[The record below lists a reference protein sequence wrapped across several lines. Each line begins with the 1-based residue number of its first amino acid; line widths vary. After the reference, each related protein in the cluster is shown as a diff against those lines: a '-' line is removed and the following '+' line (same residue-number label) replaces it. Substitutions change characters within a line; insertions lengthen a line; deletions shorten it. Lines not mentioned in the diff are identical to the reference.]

1 MNQIWAMLVKLIF
14 IALAV
19 SCLGFAVAFFL
30 FEIDIENFLIAFFSL
45 NEQASK
51 FKYIVTPQKVLMISA
66 IIFITSL
73 IAIYKMTY
81 IKEYIAKELFWFH
94 AICKDVILSTLRI
107 KTGILIVLPAAVL
120 LILALTFTVTY
131 DEALSYSMFI
141 SRGPLIS
148 IAYYPV
154 PNNHIFFSLLSTL
167 LTSLISL
174 DPILIMRLLSIF
186 SFIMSF
192 FFIYKFLTLIVSK
205 EVSTLISAIYI
216 AMPFSIYYGFLGRGY
231 SLLVLIFFVCTYII
245 FLQIAENKQTLKIGV
260 FSILSAIGI
269 FTIPTYIY
277 AFLINIVFIFLSR
290 RKGSFQPIAKSILLT
305 FGISIIFYSPA
316 IIFSG
321 VDAIVSNEYVESKNR
336 IQLFYNLPSF
346 IFETFA
352 IVVNSKPFAQFFLFS
367 MLIIAIKYCSK
378 YRAKMDKVILT
389 LFFVPILLIVLQ
401 GVQPPPRVFIFW
413 YSLAILPFYIF
424 IYNEQRF
431 FKFVNPLLL
440 SICIQVIVLT
450 KTFGFPQTM
459 IFNDPFAAKYSSIIA
474 EDKIS
479 ILSSVDHMNTF
490 LLYEKSINNYQDMRV
505 QYQQNVT
512 IKDKKINYDWIIL
525 NSGEPAPL
533 NYQEIYNE
541 NGWVFFRNQ

>member
-1 MNQIWAMLVKLIF
+1 MNQIWTMLVKLFF
-14 IALAV
+14 IAFAI

-30 FEIDIENFLIAFFSL
+30 FEIEIENFLIAFFSF

-66 IIFITSL
+66 IVFIATL
-73 IAIYKMTY
+73 IGIYKITY
-81 IKEYIAKELFWFH
+81 IKEYLTRELFWFL
-94 AICKDVILSTLRI
+94 AVCKDVILSTLRI

-120 LILALTFTVTY
+120 LTLASTFTVTY

-154 PNNHIFFSLLSTL
+154 PNNHIFFSLLSSL

-186 SFIMSF
+186 SFIISF

-205 EVSTLISAIYI
+205 EASTLISAVYI
-216 AMPFSIYYGFLGRGY
+216 VMPFSIYYGFLGRGY
-231 SLLVLIFFVCTYII
+231 SLLLLIFFTCTYII

-277 AFLINIVFIFLSR
+277 AFLVNIVFILLFSR
-290 RKGSFQPIAKSILLT
+290 SSSFQPIAKSMILT
-305 FGISIIFYSPA
+305 FGISTVFYSPA

-321 VDAIVSNEYVESKNR
+321 LDAIVGNEYVESKNR
-336 IQLFYNLPSF
+336 VHLFYKLPSF
-346 IFETFA
+346 IFETFV
-352 IVVNSKPFAQFFLFS
+352 IIFNSKPFAQFFLFS
-367 MLIIAIKYCSK
+367 ILIIAIKYFSK
-378 YRAKMDKVILT
+378 YRAKMDKIILT

-401 GVQPPPRVFIFW
+401 GVQPPPRVFFFW

-424 IYNEQRF
+424 LYNEQRL
-431 FKFVNPLLL
+431 FKFANPFLLA
-440 SICIQVIVLT
+440 ICIQVIVLT

-505 QYQQNVT
+505 QYQEKVT
-512 IKDKKINYDWIIL
+512 EKDKKINYDWIIL
-525 NSGEPAPL
+525 NSGEPTPL